1 MERES
6 TAHLEDPIAERLD
19 CSQDTSVTSMPHP
32 QADPPAASM
41 SPTSAHAYVYDRLP
55 ARAPLSPYTHLA
67 IFASVLF
74 PVALLPYLAVRRS
87 LLSLHRQLGDLSAA
101 NAALQRDLKTALL
114 ETSVRHEE
122 HERLRSVL
130 TESRREL
137 EAVKRDTAQKDLE
150 RARSEERIRRDIQ
163 DLLVDRQRTR

>member
-1 MERES
+1 MRF
-6 TAHLEDPIAERLD
+6 A
-19 CSQDTSVTSMPHP
+19 
-32 QADPPAASM
+32 
-41 SPTSAHAYVYDRLP
+41 
-55 ARAPLSPYTHLA
+55 A
-67 IFASVLF
+67 IFASVLT

-114 ETSVRHEE
+114 ETSVRREE

-130 TESRREL
+130 TEARREL

-150 RARSEERIRRDIQ
+150 RARSEERVRRDIQ